1 MQVDSNG
8 NAYVGGILGSHSNY
22 QVAASLP
29 ALSSLPTA
37 CPLPDL
43 TNGKAAYVS
52 QVDPSGNVLASQ
64 YIGGSALGITGVALA
79 GTASTGFTLW
89 IAGAANLINFPFSP
103 NALTGL
109 DLSAQSLPGAY
120 LGAVNFLPTQPSG
133 TPQVGCLVDT
143 ANLEPAGPIVPNQ
156 LVTIFGSGLGPT
168 TPVTATDSSTTSLG
182 GVTVTFGSLPAT
194 LLYVSANQ
202 INLAVPLVPEGPALT
217 TMQVTVNGV
226 PSQPLAFPVVSANPT
241 LFAVPGSYN
250 TTVQEFEALAI
261 NADGSVNSAA
271 NPAQLGSAIS
281 VFVNG
286 LAIDPLVSYD
296 PPLFYTGG
304 GWALLNYKPINTYV
318 MQVNL
323 QAPTSTANMPCQGT
337 LCTATVGITDLFS
350 SSVPPVNI
358 AFLELFG
365 YVYIA
370 Q

>member
-1 MQVDSNG
+1 
-8 NAYVGGILGSHSNY
+8 
-22 QVAASLP
+22 
-29 ALSSLPTA
+29 
-37 CPLPDL
+37 
-43 TNGKAAYVS
+43 
-52 QVDPSGNVLASQ
+52 
-64 YIGGSALGITGVALA
+64 
-79 GTASTGFTLW
+79 
-89 IAGAANLINFPFSP
+89 
-103 NALTGL
+103 
-109 DLSAQSLPGAY
+109 
-120 LGAVNFLPTQPSG
+120 
-133 TPQVGCLVDT
+133 
-143 ANLEPAGPIVPNQ
+143 

-323 QAPTSTANMPCQGT
+323 QAPTSTRICPARG
-337 LCTATVGITDLFS
+337 LCAPLR
-350 SSVPPVNI
+350 
-358 AFLELFG
+358 LELPISFPVRSRPSTSLSWNCSATCISRSRAAG
-365 YVYIA
+365 AAWRPCAAISQFVRTLALCPTVRALQLARPCPTHPPRRFLPPQDSITHFA
-370 Q
+370 INLVNQE